1 MMQVTVTLSHQ
12 QQQVL
17 ADLAGRFEPALS
29 LEQLVA
35 RAFTEYCDDH
45 PELWGEEPD
54 AGR

>member
-1 MMQVTVTLSHQ
+1 MQVTVTLSHQ

-17 ADLAGRFEPALS
+17 ADLAERFEPPLS

-35 RAFTEYCDDH
+35 RAFSEYCGDH
-45 PELWGEEPD
+45 PEIWGEEPG

>member
-1 MMQVTVTLSHQ
+1 MQVTVTLSHQ

-17 ADLAGRFEPALS
+17 ADLAERFEPPLS

-45 PELWGEEPD
+45 LEICGEEPSG
-54 AGR
+54 GR